1 MSANTDPDFEASCQF
16 LTEMIDEVEPTIKMQ
31 MFECLVTLCS
41 HSNESIVHEFDH
53 IYEMLS
59 TIISSE
65 SEETANL
72 IPSAIDCL
80 RTLSVS
86 AQSQFMAHIEEYA
99 AFLVQLI
106 ENEDS
111 DIVVAALQ
119 AIGAAATKYPEV
131 FLQSIDEV
139 APKLLELGEKDTNE
153 KLAQETAECFE
164 RLRTL
169 EDGKTVEIEIEEDET
184 EDEDKA
190 SKPYM
195 ITALTLCSLCGIL
208 SKATAGALAAYA
220 ILERCDAQLSTFSED
235 ALAKTCRALALFA
248 ELVGKAE
255 INVEAYPAALI
266 DKAVGLIKSRRSEFI
281 VTSAV
286 EVFESVLNFI
296 PRATISEESICKIM
310 EITQSFLSGEAT
322 VSIRSQEEQ
331 VLEDFSKLMQ
341 NIITAFEQ
349 GAVEAIGSIIPQL
362 MKYLTGSKAL
372 FKALLLPILEVFVE
386 FDVEHME
393 EETLTTIYITAKG
406 LIPTKNDPTTVL
418 LINHFVSGA
427 PAVVHADLEEISQ
440 FFLH

>member
-1 MSANTDPDFEASCQF
+1 MPPYS
-16 LTEMIDEVEPTIKMQ
+16 LR
-31 MFECLVTLCS
+31 
-41 HSNESIVHEFDH
+41 
-53 IYEMLS
+53 LS
-59 TIISSE
+59 TIAFHG
-65 SEETANL
+65 TY
-72 IPSAIDCL
+72 
-80 RTLSVS
+80 
-86 AQSQFMAHIEEYA
+86 IEDYTV
-99 AFLVQLI
+99 FLVQLI

-111 DIVVAALQ
+111 AIVIAALQ
-119 AIGAAATKYPEV
+119 AIGASATKYPEV

-164 RLRTL
+164 RIRTL
-169 EDGKTVEIEIEEDET
+169 EDGKTVEIEIEEDE
-184 EDEDKA
+184 DEDKA
-190 SKPYM
+190 SKLYM

-208 SKATAGALAAYA
+208 SKATAGALAAYT

-310 EITQSFLSGEAT
+310 EIKQSFLSGEAT

-418 LINHFVSGA
+418 LINQFVSGA

-440 FFLH
+440 LFLH